1 MTLKVG
7 SENKEYWQL
16 TWLRFKEG
24 DKEAFAI
31 FYNLHID
38 RLYQYG
44 HKFSND
50 DDTIKDAIQEVF
62 LEFYMKRASHQTAP
76 ENLKFYL
83 LLVLKRNLIKKLKTK
98 KRFERWEKSD
108 GKFPDLEFSPEYQM
122 IEMEKDEE
130 TRYIVVEALKLLS
143 DKQKEVVY
151 LRFNE
156 SMDYP
161 EIANLLGI
169 NIESVRKQVYRALK
183 TVRKLLDNKSFTILF
198 YFLRKN
204 IKKAV
209 HV

>member
-1 MTLKVG
+1 M
-7 SENKEYWQL
+7 
-16 TWLRFKEG
+16 TWLQFKDG

-44 HKFSND
+44 LKLSND
-50 DDTIKDAIQEVF
+50 EDTIKDAIQEVF
-62 LEFYMKRASHQTAP
+62 LDLYLKRAGNQTTP

-83 LLVLKRNLIKKLKTK
+83 LLSLKRNLIKKLKI
-98 KRFERWEKSD
+98 KRRFDRKEISD

-122 IEMEKDEE
+122 IEMEQDEE
-130 TRYIVVEALKLLS
+130 TRHKVVEALDQLP

-151 LRFNE
+151 LHFNE
-156 SMDYP
+156 AMDYP

-169 NIESVRKQVYRALK
+169 TIDSVRKQVYRALK
-183 TVRKLLDNKSFTILF
+183 TVRELLDNKSITILF
-198 YFLRKN
+198 HFLQKKV
-204 IKKAV
+204 KKAV